1 MFDGPDITNDQQ
13 KQAYKE
19 IMEEGQKLLEQE
31 IEGPKIGSNRGKR
44 DREGKQPG
52 NPFAKV

>member
-1 MFDGPDITNDQQ
+1 MFGGPDISEVDQ
-13 KQAYKE
+13 KKAYKE

-31 IEGPKIGSNRGKR
+31 IEGPKIGSDRGKR

>member
-1 MFDGPDITNDQQ
+1 MFGGPDITKDQQ

-19 IMEEGQKLLEQE
+19 IMEEGEKLLEQE
-31 IEGPKIGSNRGKR
+31 IEGPKIGSDRGKR